1 MMKRMILASLA
12 MLCAAAVL
20 AAAPPAAAQT
30 QTVPF
35 TLSWA
40 PVQIPNM
47 PALQSF
53 VRGTSG
59 GRWLLVS
66 GRRAGLHGFSA
77 PPVNNF
83 PPTEMNDS
91 IYVVDPA
98 AARVWSLSVGF
109 LPDSVADLLRVT
121 NAQYAQNGNTLYLV
135 GGYGMNS
142 STGRMMTFPTLMA
155 IDLPTAVAAGDTA
168 GLHRAI
174 TFSHD
179 WRLAVTGG
187 EMQRLGNTYY
197 LIFGQ
202 QFDGLY
208 DPVDANIGVTF
219 TQRYTEQIARFTLTT
234 SGGVPAIGQYY
245 APYTTTAANRPY
257 HRRDLTSAPIVS
269 PGGTPGLGIYGGVFA
284 PGNDSTYRQAVYIA
298 SAGTA
303 PKLDGYNQYM
313 SQYTGAVLPVFSSR
327 SNTMYTTFFGGI
339 SLHQVNRATT
349 PATLVRNDTVPFVSA
364 VTTLVRRA
372 DGSSFVRVGRLA
384 SGAAGGGGG
393 AAPRAG
399 GAGLRE
405 RGSSAGQRYGDHP
418 GGVLLRRDPRAGAQ
432 LRRVDGQQHGDAGNA
447 HAAAGHLR
455 RVYGHGPAPWRPAAG
470 SHPAQALRHGPAEN
484 VEGAERGS
492 LRAFSSS
499 SGRAAPP
506 VHREHPR
513 VLRVTQHQRSACT
526 ST

>member
-1 MMKRMILASLA
+1 MMRTMKRTILAALA
-12 MLCAAAVL
+12 MTCAAAAFHAV
-20 AAAPPAAAQT
+20 PPAAAQT

-35 TLSWA
+35 TLSWE
-40 PVQIPNM
+40 PVQIPGM

-155 IDLPTAVAAGDTA
+155 IDLPTAVAAVAAGDTA

-197 LIFGQ
+197 LVFGQ

-234 SGGVPAIGQYY
+234 SGGAPAIGQYY

-284 PGNDSTYRQAVYIA
+284 PGNDSTYRQAVYVP
-298 SAGTA
+298 SAGAA

-313 SQYTGAVLPVFSSR
+313 SQYTGAVLPAFSSR

-349 PATLVRNDTVPFVSA
+349 PNTLVRNDTVPFISA

-372 DGSSFVRVGRLA
+372 DGSSFECVWGDSLPGLLGAEAALLPAPGVPDFENEVVRLDNVTAAIPVGYFFGGIRAQAPNFGA
-384 SGAAGGGGG
+384 STASSLVMRVTLSPQPGTCAATT
-393 AAPRAG
+393 ATAPP
-399 GAGLRE
+399 
-405 RGSSAGQRYGDHP
+405 P
-418 GGVLLRRDPRAGAQ
+418 GGPQRGPIRR
-432 LRRVDGQQHGDAGNA
+432 
-447 HAAAGHLR
+447 
-455 RVYGHGPAPWRPAAG
+455 RP
-470 SHPAQALRHGPAEN
+470 
-484 VEGAERGS
+484 
-492 LRAFSSS
+492 
-499 SGRAAPP
+499 
-506 VHREHPR
+506 
-513 VLRVTQHQRSACT
+513 
-526 ST
+526 